1 MPNWEYR
8 IIAIDVDISESANA
22 EKASEKM
29 QILSK
34 EFLKKEFPDQYSNN
48 QSTNLPLQIQ
58 ALINIYGKKGWEH
71 YFQGKLSDKVL
82 FYFKRQIKKVD
93 IKSEIPLTSAE
104 EALLQQ
110 LDSLQKP

>member
-8 IIAIDVDISESANA
+8 IIAIDVEISEPANA
-22 EKASEKM
+22 EKASEKV
-29 QILSK
+29 QVLSK
-34 EFLKKEFPDQYSNN
+34 EFLKKEFPDQYNRN
-48 QSTNLPLQIQ
+48 QSSNLPLQIQ

-71 YFQGKLSDKVL
+71 YFQAMLSNKVL
-82 FYFKRQIKKVD
+82 FYFKRIIKQVE
-93 IKSEIPLTSAE
+93 INNEIPLTSAE